1 MDILLICLL
10 GRVIRLLFK
19 CIRNWVTQFIERLI
33 NIIVAHLIA
42 VEKMLMVLIFI
53 IIIDMRKSL
62 KRDPE
67 KITSKPT
74 GKKI

>member
-19 CIRNWVTQFIERLI
+19 CIQNWDTQFIERLI

-53 IIIDMRKSL
+53 IILDMRKSL
-62 KRDPE
+62 KRDP
-67 KITSKPT
+67 
-74 GKKI
+74 